1 MSQADNLAAL
11 GSNVNA
17 SGVLQPASGGTG
29 VTTSTGTGSV
39 VLSSGATLTN
49 ATINGAVASG
59 FTMKNRIING
69 DMVVSQRNGTSS
81 VTPTGDT
88 YLLDRWCYF
97 ASQVSKFTWQQNK
110 GSVTPPTGFT
120 NYLGGSVASAVTIG
134 SSDYF
139 GLFQSIEGF
148 NVADLDFGTANAK
161 TFTLSFKVY
170 SSLTGTFGGA
180 LRNGDGSRTYPFTYT
195 ISSANTWTTITL
207 TVAGDTSG
215 TWLKTNGTGLQ
226 IVFSLGMGSTFSG
239 AAGSWSG
246 SNFYSATGA
255 TSVVGTNGATFYL
268 TGVQLEQ
275 GSSATSY
282 EWLPY
287 GTELALCQRY
297 FQAQIIDIG
306 NAAIL
311 SGNVTNGVSYYGSKT
326 LQVAM
331 RAAPTLTWGTQWGV
345 NGFAASAPTADWLGA
360 DGFRF
365 YKAANATTNGGYIF
379 QAWNVSAEL

>member
-1 MSQADNLAAL
+1 M
-11 GSNVNA
+11 
-17 SGVLQPASGGTG
+17 
-29 VTTSTGTGSV
+29 
-39 VLSSGATLTN
+39 
-49 ATINGAVASG
+49 
-59 FTMKNRIING
+59 RI
-69 DMVVSQRNGTSS
+69 DQRNAGAS

-97 ASQVSKFTWQQNK
+97 ASQVSKFTWQQNR
-110 GSVTPPTGFT
+110 GSITPPSGFT
-120 NYLGGSVASAVTIG
+120 NYLGGVVATSVTIG

-226 IVFSLGMGSTFSG
+226 IVFSLGIGSTLSG
-239 AAGSWSG
+239 TAGSWSG

-255 TSVVGTNGATFYL
+255 TSVVGTSGATFYI

-275 GSSATSY
+275 NTSATPFERRLYNQELANCQRYCYVGTDGNCFVAGAAPSTSNVYLKYVLPVPMRAIPTLSFVSSISISDQYVADFLAATPTVVSVPSATSDISGRVQIGGFTGLTIGR
-282 EWLPY
+282 WY
-287 GTELALCQRY
+287 GGAP
-297 FQAQIIDIG
+297 
-306 NAAIL
+306 AATGK
-311 SGNVTNGVSYYGSKT
+311 S
-326 LQVAM
+326 
-331 RAAPTLTWGTQWGV
+331 
-345 NGFAASAPTADWLGA
+345 
-360 DGFRF
+360 
-365 YKAANATTNGGYIF
+365 IF
-379 QAWNVSAEL
+379 SAEL